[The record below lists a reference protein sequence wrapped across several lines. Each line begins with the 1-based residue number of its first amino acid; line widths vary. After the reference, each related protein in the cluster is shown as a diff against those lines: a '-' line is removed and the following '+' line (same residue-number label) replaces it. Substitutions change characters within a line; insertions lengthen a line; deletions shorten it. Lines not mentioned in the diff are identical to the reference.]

1 STIRNPQ
8 SEIHNPKS
16 TIRNMKKILLQ
27 FFCMFLTCIAFA
39 QKGILRGNIYDKAT
53 GEPLAYVNVF
63 LKETALGTTTNQ
75 DGFYSLNVPVGTYTV
90 SISFVG
96 YGATEA
102 TVTINNGVIVY
113 QRFDLTENDKSLE
126 TVEISG
132 KREAA
137 RNTVQISKITVTQKQ
152 LKSLPSTG
160 GEPDI
165 AQYLTVIP
173 GVISTGD
180 QGGQIYIRGGSPVQ
194 NKILLDGMPIYNP
207 FHSIGFF
214 SVFETET
221 IRSADVLTG
230 GFNAEYGGRVS
241 AIMDLKTREGNKKR
255 FAGLISGSPFQAKI
269 LLEAPL
275 SRLSD
280 EGNGGSSSVLFT
292 AKQSLLDK
300 TSNSLYKYA
309 ARDSFGLPFGYT
321 DIYGKVSF
329 NAAGGSKF
337 NLFGFNFKDKVS
349 YTNIADLNWNNAGG
363 GANFTLVPAGLSLVI
378 NGAIGYSNYQMQLTE
393 GKSDPRKS
401 GITSANALLD
411 FTYFG
416 SNNNEVKYG
425 VELTNISTSLQFKN
439 FLGFTFDDKDNSTE
453 LAGFFKY
460 RWKTKALV
468 LEPGLRVQYYASL
481 GISKIEPRFAAKVN
495 ISDKFRLKFSGGLY
509 SQNLLSTVNERDVV
523 NLFVGFLS
531 GPEFPI
537 FKPGTQQ
544 NIEERLQTAYHVIGG
559 FELDLSKYLE
569 LNVEPYLKNYT
580 QLIGVNRNKTQVTD
594 PNYVVETGR
603 ATGLDISAKYEK
615 NNLYV
620 WTAYSIGYVN
630 RKDETQEYPTNFDRR
645 HNLNVV
651 ATYTFGKNKS
661 WELGTRFNYG
671 SGFPFT
677 LTQAFYTKF
686 DYKDGLNTDILK
698 GNPSNI
704 GIIYSDKRNSGRL
717 PVYARFDASIKKSI
731 EFSKT
736 TRMEIIGSVTNA
748 ADRNNIFYFDRVKYE
763 RVDQLPIL
771 PSLAM
776 TLHF

>member
-1 STIRNPQ
+1 MNSMT
-8 SEIHNPKS
+8 
-16 TIRNMKKILLQ
+16 KKILFQLLGIL
-27 FFCMFLTCIAFA
+27 LTCNVFA
-39 QKGILRGNIYDKAT
+39 QKGILRGNVYDRAT
-53 GEPLAYVNVF
+53 GQPLAYVNVL
-63 LKETALGTTTNQ
+63 LKETTFGTTTTQ
-75 DGFYSLNVPVGTYTV
+75 DGFYSLNVPAGSYTV
-90 SISFVG
+90 SVSFVG
-96 YGATEA
+96 YNATETKIEIGNDA
-102 TVTINNGVIVY
+102 IVY
-113 QRFDLTENDKSLE
+113 QRFDLVENDKDLE

-152 LKSLPSTG
+152 LKALPSTG

-194 NKILLDGMPIYNP
+194 NIILLDGMPIYNP

-255 FAGLISGSPFQAKI
+255 FSGLVSGSPFQAKV

-275 SRLSD
+275 SALSD
-280 EGNGGSSSVLFT
+280 EGGGSSSVLFT

-300 TSNSLYKYA
+300 TSTNLYKYA

-337 NLFGFNFKDKVS
+337 NVFGFNFKDKVS
-349 YTNIADLNWNNAGG
+349 YTNIADLNWNNRGG
-363 GANFTLVPAGLSLVI
+363 GANFTLVPASLSLVI
-378 NGAIGYSNYQMQLTE
+378 NGSVGYSDYQMQLVE
-393 GKSDPRKS
+393 GKTDPRKS
-401 GITSANALLD
+401 GITSTNAGLD

-416 SNNNEVKYG
+416 SNNNEIKYG
-425 VELTNISTSLQFKN
+425 VELTNVTTSLQFKN

-453 LAGFFKY
+453 LAGFVKY
-460 RWKTKALV
+460 RWKSKALV

-481 GISKIEPRFAAKVN
+481 GIAKIEPRFAAKVN

-523 NLFVGFLS
+523 NLFVGFVS
-531 GPEFPI
+531 GPEYPI
-537 FKPGTQQ
+537 YKPGTQQ
-544 NIEERLQTAYHVIGG
+544 NVSERLQTAYHVVGG
-559 FELDLSKYLE
+559 FEVDLSKHLE
-569 LNVEPYLKNYT
+569 LNVEPYLKNFT
-580 QLIGVNRNKTQVTD
+580 QLIGINRNKTQSVD

-603 ATGLDISAKYEK
+603 ATGLDISLKYDK

-630 RKDETQEYPTNFDRR
+630 RNDQIQEYPTNFDRR

-651 ATYTFGKNKS
+651 TSYSFGKKKS
-661 WELGTRFNYG
+661 WEMGGRLNYG
-671 SGFPFT
+671 TGFPFT

-686 DYKDGLNTDILK
+686 DFKDGLNTDVLK

-704 GIIYSDKRNSGRL
+704 GIIYSAKRNSGRL
-717 PVYARFDASIKKSI
+717 PVYARLDASIKKSI
-731 EFSKT
+731 EFTKH
-736 TRMEIIGSVTNA
+736 TRMEIIASVTNA

>member
-1 STIRNPQ
+1 MNSMT
-8 SEIHNPKS
+8 
-16 TIRNMKKILLQ
+16 KKILFQLLGIL
-27 FFCMFLTCIAFA
+27 LTCNIFA
-39 QKGILRGNIYDKAT
+39 QKGILRGNVYDKAT
-53 GEPLAYVNVF
+53 GQPLAYVNIL
-63 LKETALGTTTNQ
+63 LKETTFGTTTTQ
-75 DGFYSLNVPVGTYTV
+75 DGFYSLNVPAGSYTV
-90 SISFVG
+90 SVSFVG
-96 YGATEA
+96 YNATETKIEIGNEA
-102 TVTINNGVIVY
+102 IVY
-113 QRFDLTENDKSLE
+113 QRFDLVENDKDLE

-152 LKSLPSTG
+152 LKALPSTG

-255 FAGLISGSPFQAKI
+255 FSGLVSGSPFQAKV

-275 SRLSD
+275 SAMSD
-280 EGNGGSSSVLFT
+280 EGGGSSSVLFT

-300 TSNSLYKYA
+300 TSTNLYKYA

-337 NLFGFNFKDKVS
+337 NVFGFNFKDKVS
-349 YTNIADLNWNNAGG
+349 YTNIADLNWNNRGG
-363 GANFTLVPAGLSLVI
+363 GANFTLVPASLSLVI
-378 NGAIGYSNYQMQLTE
+378 NGSVGYSDYQLQLVE
-393 GKSDPRKS
+393 GKTDPRKS
-401 GITSANALLD
+401 GITSTNAGLD

-416 SNNNEVKYG
+416 SNNNETKYG
-425 VELTNISTSLQFKN
+425 VELTNVTTSLQFKN

-453 LAGFFKY
+453 LAAFVKY
-460 RWKTKALV
+460 RWKSKALV
-468 LEPGLRVQYYASL
+468 LEPGLRIQYYASL
-481 GISKIEPRFAAKVN
+481 GIAKIEPRFAAKVN

-523 NLFVGFLS
+523 NLFVGFVS
-531 GPEFPI
+531 SPEYPI
-537 FKPGTQQ
+537 YKPGTQQ
-544 NIEERLQTAYHVIGG
+544 NVSERLQTAYHVVGG
-559 FELDLSKYLE
+559 FEVDLSKHLE
-569 LNVEPYLKNYT
+569 LNVEPYLKNFT
-580 QLIGVNRNKTQVTD
+580 QLIGINRNKTQNLD
-594 PNYVVETGR
+594 PNYMVETGR
-603 ATGLDISAKYEK
+603 ATGLDISLKYDK

-630 RKDETQEYPTNFDRR
+630 RNDQIQEYPTNFDRR

-651 ATYTFGKNKS
+651 TSYSFGKKKS
-661 WELGTRFNYG
+661 WEIGGRFNYG
-671 SGFPFT
+671 TGFPFT

-686 DYKDGLNTDILK
+686 DFKDGLNTDVLK

-704 GIIYSDKRNSGRL
+704 GIIYSAKRNSGRL
-717 PVYARFDASIKKSI
+717 PVYARLDASIKKSI
-731 EFSKT
+731 EFTKH
-736 TRMEIIGSVTNA
+736 TRMEIIASVTNA
-748 ADRNNIFYFDRVKYE
+748 ADRNNIFYFDRVKYD